1 MKLPRINK
9 VPKMDLAFKGSITP
23 VFSKQKLIINLSQFE
38 PSSNSRYQFTFYNH
52 QCHWKHEFV
61 IQPTKN
67 RVSNI
72 KNVSQYKK
80 NASQFHSQC
89 SVPYIALML
98 IIKW

>member
-38 PSSNSRYQFTFYNH
+38 PSSNSRYKFTFYNH
-52 QCHWKHEFV
+52 HCHWKHEFM

-67 RVSNI
+67 RVPNI

-80 NASQFHSQC
+80 KC
-89 SVPYIALML
+89 KSVSFSML
-98 IIKW
+98 STIYCTYADN